1 MPGSERWSVDLF
13 FACGGL
19 RGVFCKIAFVF
30 AKPYAAGV
38 FIPGHVKKVVRQ
50 RIKPQPSTK
59 TGDGVIPCQIGKRP
73 ATVSQTGRLFCGWS
87 RKNGY
92 VRPLTLRLS
101 RNSAWPHREKWD
113 TVCWTISVKSI
124 LCKPRKARRKLRRA
138 AFHLPWS
145 TERGTLLQ
153 SGWRLLLTGAGRS
166 PSTAAVSR

>member
-113 TVCWTISVKSI
+113 TVCWTISVKSTSNRTS
-124 LCKPRKARRKLRRA
+124 PPGHSRR
-138 AFHLPWS
+138 
-145 TERGTLLQ
+145 T
-153 SGWRLLLTGAGRS
+153 RS
-166 PSTAAVSR
+166 ICHWASNVIH

>member
-73 ATVSQTGRLFCGWS
+73 ATVSQTGRCFALEPEKRLCPAFDPATIAEFRVAAPGEMGYRVLDNFCEE
-87 RKNGY
+87 
-92 VRPLTLRLS
+92 
-101 RNSAWPHREKWD
+101 H
-113 TVCWTISVKSI
+113 I
-124 LCKPRKARRKLRRA
+124 
-138 AFHLPWS
+138 
-145 TERGTLLQ
+145 Q
-153 SGWRLLLTGAGRS
+153 
-166 PSTAAVSR
+166 

>member
-1 MPGSERWSVDLF
+1 MKGRSCQNMPGSERWSVDLF

-101 RNSAWPHREKWD
+101 AEFRVAAPGEMGYR
-113 TVCWTISVKSI
+113 VWTISVKSTSTNESGRI
-124 LCKPRKARRKLRRA
+124 FPACSFYLPLA
-138 AFHLPWS
+138 AN
-145 TERGTLLQ
+145 R
-153 SGWRLLLTGAGRS
+153 
-166 PSTAAVSR
+166 